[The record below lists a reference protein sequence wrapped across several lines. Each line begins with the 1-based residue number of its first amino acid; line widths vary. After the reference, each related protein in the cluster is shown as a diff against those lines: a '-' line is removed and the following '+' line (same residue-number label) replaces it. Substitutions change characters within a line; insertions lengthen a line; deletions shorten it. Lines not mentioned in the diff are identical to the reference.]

1 MRVAMFGYQTWGHR
15 TLDALLGSTH
25 DIVGVVTH
33 PASDH
38 AYEKIWDDSVE
49 QLAQEHGI
57 PVHLAR
63 RPDDAMIARLTEWHP
78 DIIVANNWRTWL
90 PPEVYDRPPHGTLN
104 LHDSL
109 LPAFTGFSPVPW
121 ALISGAEQVGITAHR
136 MDGGLD
142 TGDIAVQRAVP
153 IGPRSTGTELVRAT
167 IDLIPEVLLDALQQ
181 IETGTVEWRPQ
192 DLDQRVF
199 FHRRTELDSL
209 IDWTW
214 PAEDID
220 RLVRAMSDPYPS
232 AHTYCRGERLEILE
246 AHVSTFRYGG
256 TPGRIFIREG
266 DGMAVVAGGDAYRGD
281 RRALVIDRVRTPD
294 GVEHTANAYFPTGG
308 GYLSREP

>member
-1 MRVAMFGYQTWGHR
+1 MRVVMFGYQTWGHR
-15 TLDALLGSTH
+15 TLEALLGSGH
-25 DIVGVVTH
+25 SVVGVVTH
-33 PASDH
+33 PASTQ

-49 QLAQEHGI
+49 QLAQAHGI

-63 RPDDAMIARLTEWHP
+63 RPDDALIARLTAWRP

-90 PPEVYDRPPHGTLN
+90 PPEVFDLPPHGTLN

-109 LPAFTGFSPVPW
+109 LPEFTGFSPVPW

-142 TGDIAVQRAVP
+142 TGDIAAQRAVP

-167 IDLIPEVLLDALQQ
+167 IDLIPEVLIDALAQ
-181 IETGTVEWRPQ
+181 IEAGTVDWRAQ
-192 DLDQRVF
+192 DLERRTF
-199 FHRRTELDSL
+199 FHRRTEFDSL

-214 PAEDID
+214 PAEDLD

-232 AHTYCRGERLEILE
+232 AHTYCRGERIEVTE

-266 DGMAVVAGGDAYRGD
+266 DGMAVVAGGDAHRGS

-294 GVEHTANAYFPTGG
+294 GVEHPAAEYFPTGG

>member
-15 TLDALLGSTH
+15 TLHTLLGSSH
-25 DIVGVVTH
+25 SVVGVVTH
-33 PASDH
+33 PASDQ
-38 AYEKIWDDSVE
+38 AYERIWDDSVE
-49 QLAQEHGI
+49 QLAQDHGI

-63 RPDDAMIARLTEWHP
+63 RPDEAMIARLAEWDP

-90 PPEVYDRPPHGTLN
+90 PPEVYDLPPHGTLN

-109 LPAFTGFSPVPW
+109 LPEFTGFSPVPW

-142 TGDIAVQRAVP
+142 TGDIAAQRAVP

-167 IDLIPEVLLDALQQ
+167 IDLIPEVLLDALAQ
-181 IETGTVEWRPQ
+181 IEAGTVVWRPQ
-192 DLDQRVF
+192 DLDRRTF
-199 FHRRTELDSL
+199 FHRRTEFDSL
-209 IDWTW
+209 IDWSW

-232 AHTYCRGERLEILE
+232 AHTYCRGERLEVIE
-246 AHVSTFRYGG
+246 AHVSSFRYGG
-256 TPGRIFIREG
+256 TPGRIFIGEG
-266 DGMAVVAGGDAYRGD
+266 EGMAIVAGGDAYRGG

-294 GVEHTANAYFPTGG
+294 GVEHAANAYFPRGG

>member
-1 MRVAMFGYQTWGHR
+1 MRVVMFGYQTWGHR
-15 TLDALLGSTH
+15 TLEALLGSGH
-25 DIVGVVTH
+25 SVAGVVTH
-33 PASDH
+33 PASEQ
-38 AYEKIWDDSVE
+38 AYERIWDDSVE
-49 QLAQEHGI
+49 QLAHEHGI
-57 PVHLAR
+57 PVHIAR
-63 RPDDAMIARLTEWHP
+63 RPDDALIARLTEWHP

-90 PPEVYDRPPHGTLN
+90 PPEVFDLPPHGTLN

-121 ALISGAEQVGITAHR
+121 ALISGAKEVGLTAHR

-142 TGDIAVQRAVP
+142 TGDIAAQRSVP

-167 IDLIPEVLLDALQQ
+167 SELIPEVLLDALAQ
-181 IETGTVEWRPQ
+181 IEAGTVVWRPQ
-192 DLDQRVF
+192 DLEQRTF
-199 FHRRTELDSL
+199 FHRRTEFDSL

-214 PAEDID
+214 PAEDLD

-232 AHTYCRGERLEILE
+232 AHTYCRGERIEVIE

-266 DGMAVVAGGDAYRGD
+266 DGMAVVAGGDAYLGG
-281 RRALVIDRVRTPD
+281 RRALVIDRVRTAD
-294 GVEHTANAYFPTGG
+294 GAEHSAAEFFPTGG

>member
-1 MRVAMFGYQTWGHR
+1 MRVAMFGHQTWGHR
-15 TLDALLGSTH
+15 TLRALLESEH
-25 DIVGVVTH
+25 SVVGVVTH
-33 PASDH
+33 PVSAH

-49 QLAQEHGI
+49 ELAREHGV
-57 PVHLAR
+57 PVYVAR
-63 RPDDAMIARLTEWHP
+63 RPDDAMIAQLTEWEP
-78 DIIVANNWRTWL
+78 EIFVANNWRTWL
-90 PPEVYDRPPHGTLN
+90 PPEVFDLPRHGTLN

-109 LPAFTGFSPVPW
+109 LPEFTGFSPVPW

-167 IDLIPEVLLDALQQ
+167 IDLIPDVLLDALAR
-181 IETGTVEWRPQ
+181 IEAGTVVWRAQ
-192 DLDQRVF
+192 DLARRTF
-199 FHRRTELDSL
+199 FHKRTEFDSL
-209 IDWTW
+209 IDWSW

-232 AHTYCRGERLEILE
+232 AHTYCRGERIDVIE

-256 TPGRIFIREG
+256 TPGRIFIQEG
-266 DGMAVVAGGDAYRGD
+266 DGMAIIAGGDAHRGG
-281 RRALVIDRVRTPD
+281 RCALVIDKVRTSD
-294 GVEHTANAYFPTGG
+294 GVERPAAEFFPSGG